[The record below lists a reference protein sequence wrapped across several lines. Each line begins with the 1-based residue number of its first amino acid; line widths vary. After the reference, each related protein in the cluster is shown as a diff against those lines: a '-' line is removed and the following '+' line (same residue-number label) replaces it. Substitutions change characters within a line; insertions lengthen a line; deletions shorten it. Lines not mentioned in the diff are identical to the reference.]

1 VHESLL
7 PVVFQVAALVLA
19 VCFHESAHGWV
30 ALQCGDPT
38 ARDLGRISLNPLK
51 HIDPFGSVLLPAMLA
66 YLGAPVFG
74 WAKPVPVAL
83 SRTRQP
89 RSANL
94 LISAAGPLSN
104 LLLAALFALVV
115 ALLQRRGAGHGEDLA
130 SGALMLFAAYAVV
143 VNVVLA
149 VFNLLPIPP
158 LDGFGVLESLLPR
171 SLAGIARGL
180 RRYGMLVL
188 LLLMFSGALNSL
200 LLPAQRFVIRS
211 LLHLR

>member
-1 VHESLL
+1 VHESFL

-83 SRTRQP
+83 ARTRQP

-104 LLLAALFALVV
+104 LLLAGLFALVV
-115 ALLQRRGAGHGEDLA
+115 ALLEERGARHGGIA

-188 LLLMFSGALNSL
+188 LLLMFTGALNSIL
-200 LLPAQRFVIRS
+200 IPAQRFVIQS
-211 LLHLR
+211 LLHLH